1 MDILS
6 NSITYIKG
14 VGPAKADI
22 LSSEA
27 QIYTFSDL
35 LEFYPFR
42 YIDKRIINTISSIN
56 ETTEEIQ
63 LKGKIIRLDLI
74 GSGKSMRMEG
84 KFTDGTG
91 VISLVWFKG
100 IKWIKDKLKPD
111 TTYII
116 YGRPTI
122 FMGEYSISHPEI
134 ETVNEYNESAK
145 LHYYPVYHTSEKMK
159 NAGLNSKGMT
169 VIVSNLLEKV
179 YDSIDEN
186 LPQYI
191 REKYRLISR
200 KDAFKKIHFPLTEQD
215 IIESKRRLKYEELF
229 FLQLSIVSSKIKQ
242 STANKG
248 FIFSKVGELFNTFY
262 HNNIHFEL
270 TNAQKR
276 VIKEI
281 RNDCRTGH
289 QMNRLLQGDVGSG
302 KTLVALM
309 SMIIA
314 IENNFQACLM
324 APTEILAQQHFKTIT
339 KMTEGLPIKVAL
351 LTGSTKNKEKQKI
364 IEELA
369 SGDINLLI
377 GTHILIEDYVIFKQL
392 GLCVIDE
399 QHRFGVAQRAKMWGK
414 NTTPPHI
421 LVMTATPIPRT
432 LAMTLYG
439 DLDYSVIDELPPGR
453 KPVKT
458 IYLPESKRLSL
469 IFFLKDQIAQG
480 RQVYMVFP
488 LINESKKLEL
498 KDLMD
503 GYDRVAREFPI
514 PQYQIS
520 IVHGQ
525 QKQNVQDIE
534 MKRFIDNVTQI
545 MVATT
550 VIEVGVDVPNAT
562 VMVIE
567 NAERFGG
574 LSQLHQ
580 LRGRIGR
587 GSNQSYCILMTG
599 EKVSNEAKS
608 RINTMVNSNDGFV
621 IAESDLKLRG
631 PGDIYGTRQSG
642 LLDLKLAD
650 LSQDEAIVKVS
661 RDDAFELL
669 NEDPK
674 LEKPENKPT
683 ALFLSNMKNS
693 KNLWGKIS

>member
-63 LKGKIIRLDLI
+63 LKGKILRLELI
-74 GSGKSMRMEG
+74 GSGRSMRMEG

-145 LHYYPVYHTSEKMK
+145 LRYYPVYHTTEKMK

-186 LPQYI
+186 LPKNI

-377 GTHILIEDYVIFKQL
+377 GTQILIEDYVIFKQL

-567 NAERFGG
+567 NAERFG

-669 NEDPK
+669 EEDPK

>member
-1 MDILS
+1 
-6 NSITYIKG
+6 
-14 VGPAKADI
+14 
-22 LSSEA
+22 
-27 QIYTFSDL
+27 
-35 LEFYPFR
+35 
-42 YIDKRIINTISSIN
+42 
-56 ETTEEIQ
+56 
-63 LKGKIIRLDLI
+63 
-74 GSGKSMRMEG
+74 
-84 KFTDGTG
+84 
-91 VISLVWFKG
+91 
-100 IKWIKDKLKPD
+100 
-111 TTYII
+111 
-116 YGRPTI
+116 
-122 FMGEYSISHPEI
+122 
-134 ETVNEYNESAK
+134 
-145 LHYYPVYHTSEKMK
+145 
-159 NAGLNSKGMT
+159 
-169 VIVSNLLEKV
+169 
-179 YDSIDEN
+179 
-186 LPQYI
+186 
-191 REKYRLISR
+191 
-200 KDAFKKIHFPLTEQD
+200 
-215 IIESKRRLKYEELF
+215 
-229 FLQLSIVSSKIKQ
+229 
-242 STANKG
+242 
-248 FIFSKVGELFNTFY
+248 
-262 HNNIHFEL
+262 
-270 TNAQKR
+270 
-276 VIKEI
+276 
-281 RNDCRTGH
+281 
-289 QMNRLLQGDVGSG
+289 
-302 KTLVALM
+302 
-309 SMIIA
+309 
-314 IENNFQACLM
+314 
-324 APTEILAQQHFKTIT
+324 
-339 KMTEGLPIKVAL
+339 
-351 LTGSTKNKEKQKI
+351 
-364 IEELA
+364 
-369 SGDINLLI
+369 
-377 GTHILIEDYVIFKQL
+377 
-392 GLCVIDE
+392 
-399 QHRFGVAQRAKMWGK
+399 K

-567 NAERFGG
+567 NAERFG

>member
-1 MDILS
+1 MDTLS

-63 LKGKIIRLDLI
+63 LKGKILRLDLI
-74 GSGKSMRMEG
+74 GSGRSMRMEG
-84 KFTDGTG
+84 KFSDGTG

-116 YGRPTI
+116 YGRPSI

-145 LHYYPVYHTSEKMK
+145 LHYYPVYRTSEKMK

-186 LPQYI
+186 LPQNI
-191 REKYRLISR
+191 LEKYRLISR

-567 NAERFGG
+567 NAERFG

-608 RINTMVNSNDGFV
+608 RISTMVNSNDGFV

-650 LSQDEAIVKVS
+650 LSQDETIVKVS
-661 RDDAFELL
+661 RDDAFKLL
-669 NEDPK
+669 DEDPK

>member
-567 NAERFGG
+567 NAERFG

-608 RINTMVNSNDGFV
+608 RISTMVNSNDGFI

-661 RDDAFELL
+661 RNDAFELL
-669 NEDPK
+669 KEDPK
-674 LEKPENKPT
+674 LEKPENKPA

>member
-14 VGPAKADI
+14 VGPAKADV

-56 ETTEEIQ
+56 ELTEEIQ
-63 LKGKIIRLDLI
+63 LKGKILRLDLI

-100 IKWIKDKLKPD
+100 IKWIKDKLKPN

-145 LHYYPVYHTSEKMK
+145 LRYYPVYHTSEKMK
-159 NAGLNSKGMT
+159 NIGLNSKGMT

-186 LPQYI
+186 LPQNI

-309 SMIIA
+309 CMIIA

-399 QHRFGVAQRAKMWGK
+399 QHRFGVAQRAKMWKK
-414 NTTPPHI
+414 NTIPPHI

-567 NAERFGG
+567 NAERFG

-669 NEDPK
+669 EEDPK
-674 LEKPENKPT
+674 LEKPKNKPT

>member
-42 YIDKRIINTISSIN
+42 YIDKRVINTIASIN
-56 ETTEEIQ
+56 ETTEDIQ
-63 LKGKIIRLDLI
+63 LKGKLLRLELI
-74 GSGKSMRMEG
+74 GSGRSMRMEG

-116 YGRPTI
+116 YGRPTV

-145 LHYYPVYHTSEKMK
+145 LRYYPVYHTSEKMK
-159 NAGLNSKGMT
+159 NIGLNSKGMM

-186 LPQYI
+186 LPRNI

-248 FIFSKVGELFNTFY
+248 FIFPKVGDLFNTFY

-309 SMIIA
+309 CMIIA

-339 KMTEGLPIKVAL
+339 KMTEGLPVKTAL

-377 GTHILIEDYVIFKQL
+377 GTHILIEDYVVFKQL
-392 GLCVIDE
+392 GICVIDE

-525 QKQNVQDIE
+525 QKQAVQDYE

-567 NAERFGG
+567 NAERFG

-608 RINTMVNSNDGFV
+608 RINTMVSSNDGFV

-650 LSQDEAIVKVS
+650 LAQDEAIVKAS

-669 NEDPK
+669 DEDPK
-674 LEKPENKPT
+674 LEKPENKPA

>member
-111 TTYII
+111 TTHII

-324 APTEILAQQHFKTIT
+324 APTEILAQQHFKTIS

-567 NAERFGG
+567 NAERFG